1 LGATPSCSTDEQ
13 QRRASEQFAPTKP
26 QRMTP
31 RMQFN
36 ALHAMTPD
44 DGGSYAGGSQTT

>member
-1 LGATPSCSTDEQ
+1 M
-13 QRRASEQFAPTKP
+13 KP

-36 ALHAMTPD
+36 ALDAMSPD
-44 DGGSYAGGSQTT
+44 DGGSYPRARQATVKGHAGPGNGAKV